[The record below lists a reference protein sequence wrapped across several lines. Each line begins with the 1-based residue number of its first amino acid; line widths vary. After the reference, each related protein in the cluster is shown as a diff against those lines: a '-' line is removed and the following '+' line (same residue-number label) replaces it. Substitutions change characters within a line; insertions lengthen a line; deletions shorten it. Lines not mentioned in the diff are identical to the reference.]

1 MAGSVLRR
9 FFWLRS
15 INFPLTSSLEINV
28 IIRNNNHKLCQLIST
43 NNYNIYILIGRFISN
58 PVRNNFTN
66 LNQDKKILLNS
77 KYIDTM
83 HN

>member
-43 NNYNIYILIGRFISN
+43 NNNYNIYILIGRFNSN
-58 PVRNNFTN
+58 LVRNNFTN
-66 LNQDKKILLNS
+66 LNQDQKILLNF
-77 KYIDTM
+77 I
-83 HN
+83 